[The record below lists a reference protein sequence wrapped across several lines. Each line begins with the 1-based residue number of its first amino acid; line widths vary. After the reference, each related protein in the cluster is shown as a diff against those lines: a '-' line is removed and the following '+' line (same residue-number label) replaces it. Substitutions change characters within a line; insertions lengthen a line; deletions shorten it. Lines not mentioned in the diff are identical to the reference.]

1 MGTRKIFVDSKEGI
15 ITVVQNWEVGETW
28 NHILLIMDD

>member
-15 ITVVQNWEVGETW
+15 ITVVQNWGGGRNMKSFSTKYG
-28 NHILLIMDD
+28 